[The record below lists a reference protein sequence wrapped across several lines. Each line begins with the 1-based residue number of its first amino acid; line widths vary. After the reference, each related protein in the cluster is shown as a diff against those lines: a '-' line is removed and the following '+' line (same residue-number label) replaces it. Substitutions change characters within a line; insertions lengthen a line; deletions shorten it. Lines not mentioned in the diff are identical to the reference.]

1 MKKRHIEHIEK
12 TGFKVPETYFKDF
25 EDTLLCELNLREHVS
40 ATGFQ
45 VPEDYFESLEKS
57 IYNRVTKNKQSKVIN
72 LLSVKRTVYAVAIA
86 ASLVLM
92 FSVFFNNKESLTLDN
107 IETASIE
114 NYILNEDLETAD
126 IASLLTNIDASGFN
140 AVDVNLN
147 SDSLEDYLL
156 ENLEVDDFISNQ

>member
-1 MKKRHIEHIEK
+1 MKKRRIEHIEK

-25 EDTLLCELNLREHVS
+25 EDTLLSELNLKDKVS

-45 VPEDYFESLEKS
+45 VPEDYFESLDES
-57 IYNRVTKNKQSKVIN
+57 IYSRASKNKQGKVID
-72 LLSVKRTVYAVAIA
+72 LVSFKRTAYTVAVA

-92 FSVFFNNKESLTLDN
+92 FSVFFNKKEPLTLDS

-114 NYILNEDLETAD
+114 NYILNEDLETTD
-126 IASLLTNIDASGFN
+126 IASLFSNVDASN
-140 AVDVNLN
+140 LNDMDVNLN

-156 ENLEVDDFISNQ
+156 ENLDVDDLISN